1 MCRKSLCTICEEREI
16 YARGRCGRCWSYYR
30 KHGGV
35 DRPVVPTWY
44 KGQYKQC
51 VNCGES
57 KPYSKGR
64 CKACHTYYERNQ
76 TERPFVLFERHK
88 EKAVLPRW
96 CKNCGSPSITGFLRC
111 NACYRYWKA
120 HGKERPRRY
129 FDNPNCKNC
138 GIPLDTV
145 VIVKAGHCSRCYEYK
160 RIFKKSRPEKL
171 WGNGP
176 HGWCECGQPAQ
187 HMIDKFPLCN
197 GCAVEYQKGAYS

>member
-1 MCRKSLCTICEEREI
+1 MCEICMICNEKPVFCRKRCVRCLRYLNRHGIERP
-16 YARGRCGRCWSYYR
+16 AQL
-30 KHGGV
+30 
-35 DRPVVPTWY
+35 TWRRS
-44 KGQYKQC
+44 QYDQC
-51 VNCGES
+51 INCGNQKVVS
-57 KPYSKGR
+57 NGR
-64 CKACHTYYERNQ
+64 CKACRHYFERNGK
-76 TERPFVLFERHK
+76 ERPRELVERHQ
-88 EKAVLPRW
+88 EKKNAPRW
-96 CKNCGSPSITGFLRC
+96 CKNCGSPSIAGFLRC
-111 NACYRYWKA
+111 NACYRYWKN